1 MTAPAGFT
9 YANGI
14 VSNVNQWAAMWNVA
28 TPTRTTHSILSYYAT
43 AAFCFAAIAAM
54 QLLRGRSGTT
64 NRESRVTSGN
74 VTRYYE
80 KMLVFTMAL
89 AFVFSIATVAS
100 GDSAVRYI
108 RENEPQKFAAA
119 EGIIQTQT
127 DAPFV
132 IGGSFDKASGTW
144 RGGIR
149 IPGGLSFLISGAT
162 GLAVR
167 GLASFDPSTW
177 PPLIVHDF
185 FDAMAIIGILMFF
198 VPVIFFVMWL
208 IRRWRRASFSR
219 PMLAAAIVT
228 GILSVV
234 AVELGWMLTE
244 IGRQPYA
251 IRGILLTKD
260 AFTTSHVVLAY
271 AFVFPVFY
279 AVLAIATIKVLLMH
293 YRHNQVL

>member
-1 MTAPAGFT
+1 
-9 YANGI
+9 
-14 VSNVNQWAAMWNVA
+14 
-28 TPTRTTHSILSYYAT
+28 
-43 AAFCFAAIAAM
+43 
-54 QLLRGRSGTT
+54 
-64 NRESRVTSGN
+64 
-74 VTRYYE
+74 
-80 KMLVFTMAL
+80 
-89 AFVFSIATVAS
+89 
-100 GDSAVRYI
+100 
-108 RENEPQKFAAA
+108 
-119 EGIIQTQT
+119 
-127 DAPFV
+127 
-132 IGGSFDKASGTW
+132 
-144 RGGIR
+144 
-149 IPGGLSFLISGAT
+149 LSFLIGGAT

-185 FDAMAIIGILMFF
+185 FDAMAIIGTLMFF

-208 IRRWRRASFSR
+208 MRRWRGASFSR
-219 PMLAAAIVT
+219 PMLAATIVT